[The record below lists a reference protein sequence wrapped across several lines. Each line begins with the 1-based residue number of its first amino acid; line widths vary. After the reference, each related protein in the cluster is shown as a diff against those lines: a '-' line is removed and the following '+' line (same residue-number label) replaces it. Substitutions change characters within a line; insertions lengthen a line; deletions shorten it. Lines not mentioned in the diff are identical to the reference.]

1 MQNEARN
8 LMAALVLAQVD
19 NTREDLGSR
28 RRSAVGS
35 ATRRRFTQ
43 RNEPVELRNILEHEY
58 KV

>member
-1 MQNEARN
+1 MCDYQIVQLGAMQDEARN

-35 ATRRRFTQ
+35 ATRRRST
-43 RNEPVELRNILEHEY
+43 
-58 KV
+58 